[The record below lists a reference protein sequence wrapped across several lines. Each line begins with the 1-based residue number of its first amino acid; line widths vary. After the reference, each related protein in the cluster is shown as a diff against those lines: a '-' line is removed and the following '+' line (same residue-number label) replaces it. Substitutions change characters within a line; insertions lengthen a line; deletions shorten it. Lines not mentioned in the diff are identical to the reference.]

1 MKSNK
6 RMISIVGGIFLVL
19 ILVAIDQF
27 TKHLAVLHLKY
38 QPNIIWIKGV
48 MELEYLENRGAAFG
62 ILQNQQWLFILL
74 FFLFVIAAG
83 FFYCRVSMD
92 RRYLPLRLIAL
103 FVVAGGLGN
112 LIDRVRL
119 GYVVDFFYFSLINF
133 PVFNV
138 ADIYVTVSMALL
150 ILLFLIYYKEED
162 MDQMLSDFHKNR
174 RDGRA
179 GE

>member
-6 RMISIVGGIFLVL
+6 RMISIVGGIL
-19 ILVAIDQF
+19 LVAILVVLDQF
-27 TKHLAVLHLKY
+27 TKHLAVIHLKG

-74 FFLFVIAAG
+74 FFLFVGAACM
-83 FFYCRVSMD
+83 FYCKVSMD
-92 RRYLPLRLIAL
+92 RRFLPLRMIAL

-112 LIDRVRL
+112 LLDRVRL

-138 ADIYVTVSMALL
+138 ADIYVTVSMVLL
-150 ILLFLIYYKEED
+150 IFLFLCYYKEED
-162 MDQMLSDFHKNR
+162 MDFIFPDLNKNKK
-174 RDGRA
+174 A